1 MTGSLAAAFVDRKRQ
16 ARHYL
21 SVVITAE
28 RMTSLSAASKSRDRR
43 LLTLRAGTFLLLYN
57 IVEATTRN
65 SIEAIHD
72 KITTEQT
79 PFDKLSQVLRQET
92 IRRYKRNADDSTDHD
107 WQDFPASFVAV
118 ALNEEVKLSGN
129 VDARLIRSL
138 GNAYGFSCHT
148 NAANTWKGSDLVTIK
163 DIRNDLAHGLKTYE
177 DVGKEYPAKELLGI
191 TRRSLAFMREITAN
205 IDEFLEKK
213 NYLR

>member
-1 MTGSLAAAFVDRKRQ
+1 MTTLVEAFDDRKRQ

-28 RMTSLSAASKSRDRR
+28 RMSSLSAATRSQTRR

-57 IVEATTRN
+57 IVEASTR
-65 SIEAIHD
+65 SAIEAIHD
-72 KITTEQT
+72 KITTEQI
-79 PFDKLSQVLRQET
+79 PFDKLSLVLRQET
-92 IRRYKRNADDSTDHD
+92 IRRYKRNADDSNDHD

-138 GNAYGFSCHT
+138 GNDYGFECYT
-148 NAANTWKGSDLVTIK
+148 DKNRTWNGSDLVTIK
-163 DIRNDLAHGLKTYE
+163 ECRNDLAHRLKTYE
-177 DVGKEYPAKELLGI
+177 DVGKQYPAKELLAI
-191 TRRSLAFMREITAN
+191 TRRSLAFVRGITAN
-205 IDEFLEKK
+205 IDSFLSERR
-213 NYLR
+213 YLR